1 MVDADSR
8 YRLRLVVLGTYAVE
22 GDVVEGPEFMQAQQ
36 NSCPLVKDEDLACCA
51 ICGHLEC
58 VLQPMHPLI
67 DGLPEMM
74 HVQASALPRG
84 APERSALP
92 LLITE

>member
-1 MVDADSR
+1 MVLPRRAPHALADAPAR
-8 YRLRLVVLGTYAVE
+8 VP
-22 GDVVEGPEFMQAQQ
+22 VEGPEFMQAQQ
-36 NSCPLVKDEDLACCA
+36 NSCPLVNDEDLACCV
-51 ICGHLEC
+51 ICGHFEC
-58 VLQPMHPLI
+58 LLQTMHPLI

-74 HVQASALPRG
+74 HVRASALPCG

>member
-1 MVDADSR
+1 MRSPTRPRGCPWKVQS
-8 YRLRLVVLGTYAVE
+8 
-22 GDVVEGPEFMQAQQ
+22 
-36 NSCPLVKDEDLACCA
+36 SCRPSKTAGPLVNDEDLACCV
-51 ICGHLEC
+51 ICGHFEC
-58 VLQPMHPLI
+58 LLQTMHPLI

-74 HVQASALPRG
+74 HVRASALPCG